1 MFETFATLSTDTCN
15 DVIQHLNSLSGNLR
29 PDVSN
34 YANGRQRFWIGT
46 EYPLSLKY
54 QQFRSGVRD
63 ARLEKWI
70 RSVWEQSGLNGR
82 PESALA
88 IFGHIPIEFHP
99 DAPCAAPK
107 AVQINLGGTTFI
119 HDSVPATNA
128 NRNGRIYTP
137 TAPIEHT
144 LDKGEVT
151 RFNCKH
157 VHATVAPQPDR
168 WSIIVWQISNYGR
181 QAYQDFMAQRIGS
194 ILSR

>member
-1 MFETFATLSTDTCN
+1 MFEKFAQLDSSTCESVRT
-15 DVIQHLNSLSGNLR
+15 HLDSLSGNLY

-34 YANGRQRFWIGT
+34 YAKGRERFWVGT

-54 QQFRSGVRD
+54 QQFKVGVRD
-63 ARLEKWI
+63 RKLEDWLKDIWAK
-70 RSVWEQSGLNGR
+70 SGLTGS

-88 IFGHIPIEFHP
+88 IYGDVPIEFHP
-99 DAPCAAPK
+99 DAPCAAPE
-107 AVQINLGGTTFI
+107 AISVNLGGTTFI
-119 HDSVPATNA
+119 HDTVVNGPS

-144 LDKGEVT
+144 LDMGEVT

-168 WSIIVWQISNYGR
+168 WSIIIWQISQYGR
-181 QAYQDFMAQRIGS
+181 TAYSEYIAR
-194 ILSR
+194 LKR

>member
-1 MFETFATLSTDTCN
+1 MFEKFAQLDSSTSDN
-15 DVIQHLNSLSGNLR
+15 VIEHLNGLSSNLY

-34 YANGRQRFWIGT
+34 YANGRQRFWLGT

-63 ARLEKWI
+63 KRLEQWI
-70 RSVWEQSGLNGR
+70 KSIWTESGLAGR
-82 PESALA
+82 AEAALA
-88 IFGHIPIEFHP
+88 IYGDVPIDFHP
-99 DAPCAAPK
+99 DAPCAAPECI
-107 AVQINLGGTTFI
+107 QINLGGTTFI
-119 HDSVPATNA
+119 HDSVPSGPS
-128 NRNGRIYTP
+128 NRKGRIYTP

-144 LDKGEVT
+144 LDKGEIT

-181 QAYQDFMAQRIGS
+181 KAYQQYLLQR
-194 ILSR
+194 

>member
-1 MFETFATLSTDTCN
+1 MFEKFAQLDASTCES
-15 DVIQHLNSLSGNLR
+15 VIQHLGSLSHNLY

-54 QQFRSGVRD
+54 QQFRSGIRD
-63 ARLEKWI
+63 KRLETWI
-70 RSVWEQSGLNGR
+70 RQIWEKSGFSGR

-88 IFGHIPIEFHP
+88 IYGQVPIQFHP
-99 DAPCAAPK
+99 DAPCASPLAI
-107 AVQINLGGTTFI
+107 QINLGGTVFI
-119 HDSVPATNA
+119 HDTVPAGPA

-144 LDKGEVT
+144 LDRGEVT

-157 VHATVAPQPDR
+157 VHSTSDPQPDR

-181 QAYQDFMAQRIGS
+181 TAYQEYLKQR
-194 ILSR
+194 

>member
-1 MFETFATLSTDTCN
+1 MFEKFAQLDSGTC
-15 DVIQHLNSLSGNLR
+15 DSVIQHLDGLSGHLYK
-29 PDVSN
+29 DVSN
-34 YANGRQRFWIGT
+34 YAKDRQRFWIGT

-70 RSVWEQSGLNGR
+70 RTVWEQSGFPGR
-82 PESALA
+82 PESPLA
-88 IFGHIPIEFHP
+88 IYGDVPIEFHP
-99 DAPCAAPK
+99 DAPCAAPN
-107 AVQINLGGTTFI
+107 AIQVNLGGTVFV
-119 HDSVPATNA
+119 HDTVPAGPA

-144 LDKGEVT
+144 LDRGEVT

-157 VHATVAPQPDR
+157 VHSTVDPQPDR

-181 QAYQDFMAQRIGS
+181 SKYNKFLAR
-194 ILSR
+194 R

>member
-1 MFETFATLSTDTCN
+1 MFETYAHLSASTC
-15 DVIQHLNSLSGNLR
+15 DHVISHLNGLSHNLY

-34 YANGRQRFWIGT
+34 YAKGRQRFWIGT

-63 ARLEKWI
+63 KRLEQWL
-70 RSVWEQSGLNGR
+70 RSVWEQSGFDGR

-88 IFGHIPIEFHP
+88 IYGNVPIEFHP
-99 DAPCAAPK
+99 DAPCAAPE

-119 HDSVPATNA
+119 HDSVPSGPS
-128 NRNGRIYTP
+128 NRKGRIYTP

-144 LDKGEVT
+144 LDRGEVT

-157 VHATVAPQPDR
+157 VHATANPQPDR
-168 WSIIVWQISNYGR
+168 WSIIVWQISGYGR
-181 QAYQDFMAQRIGS
+181 KAYEQYLAQK
-194 ILSR
+194 

>member
-1 MFETFATLSTDTCN
+1 MFEKFAQLDTSTCDSVIAHLEGLSD
-15 DVIQHLNSLSGNLR
+15 HLY

-34 YANGRQRFWIGT
+34 YARGRERFWIGT
-46 EYPLSLKY
+46 EYPLSLKH

-63 ARLEKWI
+63 TRLEKWI
-70 RSVWEQSGLNGR
+70 RTVWKQSGLNGR

-88 IFGHIPIEFHP
+88 IYDKVPIEWHP
-99 DAPCAAPK
+99 DAPCASPLAI
-107 AVQINLGGTTFI
+107 QINLGGTVFA
-119 HDSVPATNA
+119 HDTVPASPA

-157 VHATVAPQPDR
+157 VHCTVNPQPDR

-181 QAYQDFMAQRIGS
+181 TKYNEYLAR
-194 ILSR
+194 RK

>member
-1 MFETFATLSTDTCN
+1 MFEKFAQLDSSTTDA
-15 DVIQHLNSLSGNLR
+15 VIAHLDSLSNNLY

-34 YANGRQRFWIGT
+34 YARGRQRFWIGT

-63 ARLEKWI
+63 KRLEEWLKAT
-70 RSVWEQSGLNGR
+70 WEKSGLSGK
-82 PESALA
+82 PEAALA
-88 IFGHIPIEFHP
+88 IYGDVPIKYHP
-99 DAPCAAPK
+99 DAPCAA
-107 AVQINLGGTTFI
+107 AEAIQINLGGTVFI
-119 HDSVPATNA
+119 HDTVPAGPK

-137 TAPIEHT
+137 TAAIEHT

-157 VHATVAPQPDR
+157 VHATVEPQPDR

-181 QAYQDFMAQRIGS
+181 RAYTEY
-194 ILSR
+194 LSRFK